1 MELNK
6 PSQASGTS
14 SNQANLGNAQR
25 PGEYLRQLRLVQKKE
40 LSDVARALNMPER
53 QVVAIESDDY
63 KSLPEPAF
71 IKGYLRAYAK
81 LLGTEA
87 ESLIQRF
94 NEIYTSDTGLP
105 NNHALEN
112 SPLKTL
118 GKLQSRRKAN
128 FQWVKWLAYLLLIV
142 AVIWAMVAGIK
153 HWRNAKKSEPA
164 EQPVMATL
172 GSNTPVTSSTST
184 ASAPTVLSLP
194 ATAAV
199 PAGHQDQ
206 LSLSFKKP
214 VDILIK
220 DATGKTLASGSQ
232 SEPLTLTGDSPFS
245 IRLAEA
251 DQVSLSMNNES
262 VSLSPYTVNG
272 RADFRLSR

>member
-6 PSQASGTS
+6 PSQASGTGF
-14 SNQANLGNAQR
+14 NLGNAQR
-25 PGEYLRQLRLVQKKE
+25 PGEYLRQLRLAQKKE

-71 IKGYLRAYAK
+71 IKGYLRTYAK

-87 ESLIQRF
+87 EPLVHRF

-112 SPLKTL
+112 SPLKAL
-118 GKLQSRRKAN
+118 GRIQSRRKAS
-128 FQWVKWLAYLLLIV
+128 FQWVKWLLAAILVTAI
-142 AVIWAMVAGIK
+142 IWLMVAGIQY
-153 HWRNAKKSEPA
+153 WRNAKKTEA
-164 EQPVMATL
+164 TEQPVTTTL
-172 GSNTPVTSSTST
+172 ESNTVTTASS
-184 ASAPTVLSLP
+184 SAPTVLSVP
-194 ATAAV
+194 VATTH
-199 PAGHQDQ
+199 HQDQ
-206 LSLSFKKP
+206 LVLTFKKP
-214 VDILIK
+214 VDVLIK
-220 DATGKTLASGSQ
+220 DATGKTLASGQQ
-232 SEPLTLTGDSPFS
+232 SDTLTLTGDSPFS
-245 IRLAEA
+245 IRLADAE
-251 DQVSLSMNNES
+251 QVGLTMNNES

>member
-6 PSQASGTS
+6 PSQASGTGF
-14 SNQANLGNAQR
+14 NLGNAQR
-25 PGEYLRQLRLVQKKE
+25 PGEYLRQLRLAQKKE
-40 LSDVARALNMPER
+40 LADVARALNMPER

-71 IKGYLRAYAK
+71 IKGYLRTYAR

-87 ESLIQRF
+87 EPLVHRF

-112 SPLKTL
+112 SPLKAL
-118 GKLQSRRKAN
+118 GRIQSRRKTD
-128 FQWVKWLAYLLLIV
+128 FQWLKWLMY
-142 AVIWAMVAGIK
+142 AVLAAALVWVMVIGIQY
-153 HWRNAKKSEPA
+153 WRSANKAEPA
-164 EQPVMATL
+164 QQAE
-172 GSNTPVTSSTST
+172 TPTCENDTVAT
-184 ASAPTVLSLP
+184 ASANAPTILSVP
-194 ATAAV
+194 VATTR
-199 PAGHQDQ
+199 HQDQ
-206 LSLSFKKP
+206 LSLTFKKP
-214 VDILIK
+214 VEVLIK
-220 DATGKTLASGSQ
+220 DATGKTLATGVQ
-232 SEPLTLTGDSPFS
+232 SEALTLNGDSPFS

>member
-6 PSQASGTS
+6 PSQASSTG

-25 PGEYLRQLRLVQKKE
+25 PGEYLRQLRLAQKKD
-40 LSDVARALNMPER
+40 LNDVARALNMPER
-53 QVVAIESDDY
+53 QVIAIEADDY

-81 LLGTEA
+81 LLGTNA
-87 ESLIQRF
+87 EPLIQRF

-112 SPLKTL
+112 SPLKAL
-118 GKLQSRRKAN
+118 GKIQSRRKAS
-128 FQWVKWLAYLLLIV
+128 FQWVKWLAYLLLV
-142 AVIWAMVAGIK
+142 AAIIWLMVAGIQY
-153 HWRNAKKSEPA
+153 WRSSKKTEAA
-164 EQPVMATL
+164 EQPVTTTL
-172 GSNTPVTSSTST
+172 ESNTVTSS
-184 ASAPTVLSLP
+184 SAPTVLSVP
-194 ATAAV
+194 VAA
-199 PAGHQDQ
+199 AHHQDQ
-206 LSLSFKKP
+206 LVLTFKKP

-220 DATGKTLASGSQ
+220 DATGKTLASGLQ
-232 SEPLTLTGDSPFS
+232 SEALTLTGDSPFS
-245 IRLAEA
+245 IRLADA

>member
-14 SNQANLGNAQR
+14 ANQANLGNAQR
-25 PGEYLRQLRLVQKKE
+25 PGEYLRQLRLVQKKD
-40 LSDVARALNMPER
+40 LNDVARALNMPER
-53 QVVAIESDDY
+53 QVVAIEADDY

-81 LLGTEA
+81 LLGTDA
-87 ESLIQRF
+87 EPLIQRF

-112 SPLKTL
+112 SPLKAL
-118 GKLQSRRKAN
+118 GKIQSRRKAS
-128 FQWVKWLAYLLLIV
+128 FKWVKWLAYLLLA
-142 AVIWAMVAGIK
+142 AVLIWAFVAGIK
-153 HWRNAKKSEPA
+153 YWRSTKPA
-164 EQPVMATL
+164 TVEEQPVTTTL
-172 GSNTPVTSSTST
+172 GTTTATVSSSG
-184 ASAPTVLSLP
+184 PTVLSLP
-194 ATAAV
+194 AT
-199 PAGHQDQ
+199 PASHQDQ

-214 VDILIK
+214 VDILVK
-220 DATGKTLASGSQ
+220 DATGKTLASGVQ
-232 SEPLTLTGDSPFS
+232 TDALTLTGDSPFS
-245 IRLAEA
+245 IRLSDAE
-251 DQVSLSMNNES
+251 QVSLTMNNES

>member
-6 PSQASGTS
+6 PSQASGTGAS
-14 SNQANLGNAQR
+14 QANLGNAQR

-53 QVVAIESDDY
+53 QVVAIEADDY

-87 ESLIQRF
+87 EPLIQRF

-112 SPLKTL
+112 SPLKAL
-118 GKLQSRRKAN
+118 GKIQSRRKAN
-128 FQWVKWLAYLLLIV
+128 LQWVKWLAYLVLAVL
-142 AVIWAMVAGIK
+142 VIWAMVAGIK
-153 HWRNAKKSEPA
+153 HWRNAKKAEPA
-164 EQPVMATL
+164 EQPVTTVL
-172 GSNTPVTSSTST
+172 GSDTPATT
-184 ASAPTVLSLP
+184 AAATGPTVLSLP
-194 ATAAV
+194 TTAST

-220 DATGKTLASGSQ
+220 DATGKTLASGTQ

-251 DQVSLSMNNES
+251 EQVSLSMNSES